1 MKKSKGFFHK
11 ENNPQNFGRTR
22 KSPNDQEVSEYITE
36 ILYEDDF
43 EDRPLDDVEAAGNS
57 TSGIRGRFLSM
68 KRWKKVVLC
77 VVTALVVIAAG
88 LTGSFFYLRAQ
99 GEKNLKTTVKADP
112 EDESNPEEGLFIT
125 YKGKKYKYNEDVIN
139 FLCLGI
145 DKEIPIEET
154 IETPNIPTGSEGFAD
169 AIVIVSINVKSSH
182 IKMLAIPRD
191 TIVPVKIVDSEGRF
205 IRNED
210 VQIEVQYAYGTTA
223 AESCELVA
231 DTVSNLL
238 YKVPIQRY
246 CSINLEAISILNDAV
261 GGVDVQTLQDIELQ
275 GKDYPANTPVHLIG
289 EMARDYVQ
297 ERSMTLNGSFERL
310 ERQKQYITNYFAA
323 AKEAIKND
331 MTLPLNLYQNLS
343 EKMCTDI
350 TTEDIAYLVPEL
362 LKMSMDFE
370 SISMIPGEIEQ
381 GEVFAEYRV
390 NDEQL
395 KELVVNYFYEEI
407 Q

>member
-11 ENNPQNFGRTR
+11 EHNPQNFVRTQG
-22 KSPNDQEVSEYITE
+22 PFNDQKVSEYVTE

-43 EDRPLDDVEAAGNS
+43 EDRHPEGDEVAGNS
-57 TSGIRGRFLSM
+57 PTGIRGRFLSM
-68 KRWKKVVLC
+68 KRWKKIVLC
-77 VVTALVVIAAG
+77 VVTALVVMAAG

-99 GEKNLKTTVKADP
+99 GEKHLKTTVKADP

-154 IETPNIPTGSEGFAD
+154 VETPNISTGSEGFAD
-169 AIVIVSINVKSSH
+169 AIVIVSINIESSQ

-191 TIVPVKIVDSEGRF
+191 TIVPVKIVDSEGNF
-205 IRNED
+205 LRNEN
-210 VQIEVQYAYGTTA
+210 VQIDLQYAYGTTA
-223 AESCELVA
+223 AESCELMT
-231 DTVSNLL
+231 DTVSKLL

-275 GKDYPANTPVHLIG
+275 NKNYPANTPVHLTG

-297 ERSMTLNGSFERL
+297 ERNMTLTGSLERL

-331 MTLPLNLYQNLS
+331 MTLPLTLYQNLS

-362 LKMSMDFE
+362 LNMSMDFE
-370 SISMIPGEIEQ
+370 NISMIPGEIKL
-381 GEVFAEYRV
+381 GEVFAEYVV

-407 Q
+407 R